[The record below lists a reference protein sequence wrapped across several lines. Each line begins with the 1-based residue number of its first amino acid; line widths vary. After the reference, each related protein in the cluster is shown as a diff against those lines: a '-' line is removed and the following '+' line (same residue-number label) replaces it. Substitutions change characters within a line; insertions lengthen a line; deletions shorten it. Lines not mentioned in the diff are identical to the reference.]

1 MCEVVNVLR
10 VQLYIC
16 AYRERERVSKMAGHM
31 HAVMIHIQI
40 VNNAI
45 NTEQVSW
52 ESTAGKKRLDQ
63 GQKLM
68 RGKRRFPSTFEQSK
82 RPRLKSAFK

>member
-1 MCEVVNVLR
+1 
-10 VQLYIC
+10 
-16 AYRERERVSKMAGHM
+16 MAGHM

-52 ESTAGKKRLDQ
+52 EPTAGKERLDQ

-82 RPRLKSAFK
+82 RPRLNLLSNDPFKLLLHHGLVAPC

>member
-1 MCEVVNVLR
+1 
-10 VQLYIC
+10 
-16 AYRERERVSKMAGHM
+16 M
-31 HAVMIHIQI
+31 HAAVIHIQI

-52 ESTAGKKRLDQ
+52 EPTAGKARLDQ

-82 RPRLKSAFK
+82 RPRLKPAFK